1 MDVFCC
7 ETAGGTTGA
16 ARAVHTVHTLCF
28 GFFVSF
34 CLQSGRVTDLSVTIK
49 KYVVYHPAWF
59 HCCFLSVDG
68 NERRKN
74 NTLKSVSLVS
84 LRLSHRFGFLKIFC
98 YLIG

>member
-1 MDVFCC
+1 M
-7 ETAGGTTGA
+7 
-16 ARAVHTVHTLCF
+16 
-28 GFFVSF
+28 
-34 CLQSGRVTDLSVTIK
+34 TDLSVTIK

-84 LRLSHRFGFLKIFC
+84 LRLSHRFGVFLRFSAILLVDF
-98 YLIG
+98 LFI